1 MGTSDWDIL
10 RKQARH
16 LENEIDLKLIAY
28 NKVGAGSSSLS
39 SSPSGGSSPLDT
51 APLLGDH
58 VFETLS
64 LEIEQMLDKLSNIN
78 EKMSEIPGTGAAVMH
93 VLQRHREILHGYRQ
107 EYLKIQANHTT
118 RLEREEL
125 LRGSGL
131 GPSSMSSPSTSGLS
145 RRDMYLKENTHLNNS
160 SSMVND
166 QISIAME
173 TKEHLNSQR
182 QHMKRFQTR
191 MHDISHRFPM
201 ISSLIQR
208 INIRKRR
215 ESLILG
221 GVIAVCTILLFL
233 YAVH

>member
-1 MGTSDWDIL
+1 MGSLGWDDL

-16 LENEIDLKLIAY
+16 LENDIDLKLIAF
-28 NKVGAGSSSLS
+28 NKVGTGSSSLNS
-39 SSPSGGSSPLDT
+39 AASSPSDT
-51 APLLGDH
+51 SPLLGDH
-58 VFETLS
+58 VFESLS
-64 LEIEQMLDKLSNIN
+64 LEIEQMLDQLSNIN
-78 EKMSEIPGTGAAVMH
+78 EKMAEIPGTGAAVMH

-118 RLEREEL
+118 RMEREEL

-131 GPSSMSSPSTSGLS
+131 GGTTSLSSPSTSGLS
-145 RRDMYLKENTHLNNS
+145 RRDMYLKENTHLHNS

-173 TKEHLNSQR
+173 TKEHLSSQR

-191 MHDISHRFPM
+191 MHDISNRFPL

-221 GVIAVCTILLFL
+221 GVIGVCTILLLL
-233 YAVH
+233 YAFH

>member
-1 MGTSDWDIL
+1 MDTESWDAL

-16 LENEIDLKLIAY
+16 LENDIDLKLIAF
-28 NKVGAGSSSLS
+28 NKVGAAAPASTSGP
-39 SSPSGGSSPLDT
+39 SPSDT

-58 VFETLS
+58 VFESLS
-64 LEIEQMLDKLSNIN
+64 LEIEQMLDKLSGLN
-78 EKMSEIPGTGAAVMH
+78 EKMAEIPGTGAAVMH

-107 EYLKIQANHTT
+107 EFLKIQANHTT
-118 RLEREEL
+118 RMEREEL

-131 GPSSMSSPSTSGLS
+131 GPSMSSSPSTSGLS
-145 RRDMYLKENTHLNNS
+145 RRDMYLKENTHLHNS

-173 TKEHLNSQR
+173 TKEHLTSQR

-191 MHDISHRFPM
+191 MHDISHRFPL

-221 GVIAVCTILLFL
+221 GVIAVCTILLL
-233 YAVH
+233 MYAFH

>member
-1 MGTSDWDIL
+1 MGTESWDTL

-16 LENEIDLKLIAY
+16 LENDIDLKLIAF
-28 NKVGAGSSSLS
+28 NKVGAAAPAASSSGPS
-39 SSPSGGSSPLDT
+39 SASDT

-58 VFETLS
+58 VFESLS
-64 LEIEQMLDKLSNIN
+64 LEIEQMLDKLSGLN
-78 EKMSEIPGTGAAVMH
+78 EKMAEIPGTGAAVMH

-107 EYLKIQANHTT
+107 EFLKIQANHTT
-118 RLEREEL
+118 RMEREEL

-131 GPSSMSSPSTSGLS
+131 GPTSMSSPSTSGLS
-145 RRDMYLKENTHLNNS
+145 RRDMYLKENTHLHNS

-173 TKEHLNSQR
+173 TKEHLTSQR

-191 MHDISHRFPM
+191 MHDISHRFPL

-221 GVIAVCTILLFL
+221 GVIAVCTILLL
-233 YAVH
+233 MYAFH

>member
-1 MGTSDWDIL
+1 MGSSDWDAL

-16 LENEIDLKLIAY
+16 LENDIDLKLIAF
-28 NKVGAGSSSLS
+28 NKVGTGSSSLNSAAS
-39 SSPSGGSSPLDT
+39 SSSDT
-51 APLLGDH
+51 SPLLGDH

-64 LEIEQMLDKLSNIN
+64 LEIEQMLDQLSNIN
-78 EKMSEIPGTGAAVMH
+78 EKMGEITGTGAAVMH

-118 RLEREEL
+118 RMEREEL

-131 GPSSMSSPSTSGLS
+131 GGTSLNSPSTSGLS
-145 RRDMYLKENTHLNNS
+145 RRDMYLKENTHLHNS

-173 TKEHLNSQR
+173 TKEHLSSQR

-191 MHDISHRFPM
+191 MHDISNRFPI

-221 GVIAVCTILLFL
+221 GVIGVCTILLLL
-233 YAVH
+233 YAFH

>member
-1 MGTSDWDIL
+1 MVANDWDSI

-16 LENEIDLKLIAY
+16 LENDIDLKLIAF
-28 NKVGAGSSSLS
+28 NKVGVGAASAATVPAGTS
-39 SSPSGGSSPLDT
+39 DT
-51 APLLGDH
+51 SPLLGDH

-64 LEIEQMLDKLSNIN
+64 IEIEQMLDKLSNIN
-78 EKMSEIPGTGAAVMH
+78 EKMSEIPNSGTAVLH

-118 RLEREEL
+118 RMEREEL

-131 GPSSMSSPSTSGLS
+131 GSAGSPSTSGLS
-145 RRDMYLKENTHLNNS
+145 RRDMYLKENTHLHNS
-160 SSMVND
+160 SSLVND

-173 TKEHLNSQR
+173 TKEHLSSQR
-182 QHMKRFQTR
+182 QHLKRFQTR
-191 MHDISHRFPM
+191 MHDISNRFPL

-221 GVIAVCTILLFL
+221 AVIAVCTILLLL
-233 YAVH
+233 YAFH

>member
-1 MGTSDWDIL
+1 MGTSDWDAL

-16 LENEIDLKLIAY
+16 LENDIDLKLIAF
-28 NKVGAGSSSLS
+28 NKVGTGSSSLNS
-39 SSPSGGSSPLDT
+39 AGSTDT
-51 APLLGDH
+51 SPLLGDH
-58 VFETLS
+58 VFESLS
-64 LEIEQMLDKLSNIN
+64 LEIEQMLDQLSNIN
-78 EKMSEIPGTGAAVMH
+78 ERMAEIPGTGAAVMH

-118 RLEREEL
+118 RMEREEL

-131 GPSSMSSPSTSGLS
+131 GGTTSPSTSGLS
-145 RRDMYLKENTHLNNS
+145 RRDMYLKENTHLHNS

-173 TKEHLNSQR
+173 TKEHLSSQR

-191 MHDISHRFPM
+191 MHDISHRFPL

-208 INIRKRR
+208 INVRKRR

-221 GVIAVCTILLFL
+221 GVIGVCTILLLL
-233 YAVH
+233 YAFH